1 LAAGL
6 SDALAARLIFRDIF
20 SRHAGRA
27 GKCGG
32 EMRSIISRNAP
43 SRRRSRRYRRAAWR
57 GRRPTRGRRRRN
69 FNSRALNNAYQ
80 NPSSRVPESF
90 QRRARRFVRAPL
102 TRPPLLALFLLLF
115 SPPSRPPSLSS
126 PLLSSR
132 YRQFLS
138 RTEGTVLASI
148 IPTSILPWPRWKN
161 LASGL
166 SLSLS
171 LSLPRRRTKPPPA
184 LALLRTPASPSPLH
198 LFLFPRPFLLLLLF
212 PAPSPG
218 CDPFRTRS
226 ANLPALLAASKRERE
241 RERERDPIFTLRQKQ
256 KPRGSNQYEATVE
269 FIAVAGACGRARGER
284 FSKLRI
290 TSLGRRGVS
299 GRPRGDFSAK
309 VKR

>member
-1 LAAGL
+1 
-6 SDALAARLIFRDIF
+6 
-20 SRHAGRA
+20 
-27 GKCGG
+27 
-32 EMRSIISRNAP
+32 MRSIISRNAP

-241 RERERDPIFTLRQKQ
+241 REREREGEGAILFSDFHSPAETEAARFESV
-256 KPRGSNQYEATVE
+256 RGDSRIY
-269 FIAVAGACGRARGER
+269 CGRGGVRACTRGTFFQTTDNVPRTTWR
-284 FSKLRI
+284 FGE
-290 TSLGRRGVS
+290 TSRGL
-299 GRPRGDFSAK
+299 
-309 VKR
+309 